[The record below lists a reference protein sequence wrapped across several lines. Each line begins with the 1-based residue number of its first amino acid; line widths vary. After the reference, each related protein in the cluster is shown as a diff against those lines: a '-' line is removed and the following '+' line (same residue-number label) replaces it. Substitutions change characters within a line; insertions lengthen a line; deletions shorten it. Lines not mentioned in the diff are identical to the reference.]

1 METSPSGRATVRYR
15 FANRTERPVELWLAL
30 PPAAGQTVL
39 DTLVTPEQAVRARG
53 PGGDGVNELAH
64 CVVAPGDAL
73 EARFIVATQR
83 RRLQVRAAADSS
95 VAPLPEVE
103 RAAYLRSSALIPVCH
118 EIEDEARRVGAAR
131 GVSAADAPALDWARA
146 FFDELL
152 TQRFRYVWPPAER
165 GALAMQRDGRGD
177 CGEFSFLFVAWCRAV
192 GIPARV
198 VLGTWVG
205 ERMRAHAWAELFAD
219 EVGWVPVDP
228 SMGWV
233 ARRRPWQVAIVG
245 PHRPSAFFARDSGDR
260 VAFSLDP
267 DVDPPPGVRAHG
279 DRRGGRAA
287 PHRAPRRA
295 DRALGPGHPGG
306 PPPLPP
312 ARLSAVRAA
321 AAHGAADDG
330 HVASAGAQPSP
341 RGTQAGRGGSLAA
354 GADRPSRGDRS
365 RRQRGGP
372 ASRRRRHR
380 IGVRGGRTTGAGAS
394 SARLEPS
401 LKRMTEGERLII
413 VTVADVPEDRV
424 DAFQEYESRVLPL
437 LGRHGG
443 RLERRLRSMDSLVE
457 VHIVSFKS
465 RDGYESYIADPER
478 MNHRSPLTD
487 MHVGQRVLEVQ
498 DV

>member
-1 METSPSGRATVRYR
+1 MTQLPAMETSPSGRATVRYR

-53 PGGDGVNELAH
+53 PDGDGVNDLAH

-83 RRLQVRAAADSS
+83 RRLQARAAADSS

-103 RAAYLRSSALIPVCH
+103 RAAYLRSSALIPVRH

-131 GVSAADAPALDWARA
+131 GVSAADAPALDWARV

-177 CGEFSFLFVAWCRAV
+177 CGEFTFLFVAWCRAV

-205 ERMRAHAWAELFAD
+205 GRMRAHAWAELFAD

-267 DVDPPPGVRAHG
+267 DVDPRPAFAPTEIDGEGAQRHTVRLGGRTVRWGLDTLEGRLPYLQPAYPRFEQQPPTEQPMMGTWRVPARSSRHVAPKLAVAGLWLLALTALLGVIGLDGSAADLLRIAG
-279 DRRGGRAA
+279 IVVLACAAVARLAPVPRRRGG
-287 PHRAPRRA
+287 
-295 DRALGPGHPGG
+295 
-306 PPPLPP
+306 
-312 ARLSAVRAA
+312 
-321 AAHGAADDG
+321 
-330 HVASAGAQPSP
+330 
-341 RGTQAGRGGSLAA
+341 
-354 GADRPSRGDRS
+354 
-365 RRQRGGP
+365 
-372 ASRRRRHR
+372 
-380 IGVRGGRTTGAGAS
+380 
-394 SARLEPS
+394 
-401 LKRMTEGERLII
+401 
-413 VTVADVPEDRV
+413 
-424 DAFQEYESRVLPL
+424 
-437 LGRHGG
+437 
-443 RLERRLRSMDSLVE
+443 
-457 VHIVSFKS
+457 
-465 RDGYESYIADPER
+465 
-478 MNHRSPLTD
+478 
-487 MHVGQRVLEVQ
+487 
-498 DV
+498 

>member
-1 METSPSGRATVRYR
+1 MTQLPAVETSPSGRATVHYR

-39 DTLVTPEQAVRARG
+39 DTLVTPEQAGRARG
-53 PGGDGVNELAH
+53 PDGDGVNELAH

-83 RRLQVRAAADSS
+83 RRLQARAAADSS
-95 VAPLPEVE
+95 VAPLPDAD
-103 RAAYLRSSALIPVCH
+103 RAVYLRSSALIPVCD

-131 GVSAADAPALDWARA
+131 GVDTADGRALNWARA

-205 ERMRAHAWAELFAD
+205 GRMRAHAWAELFAD

-267 DVDPPPGVRAHG
+267 DVDPRPAF
-279 DRRGGRAA
+279 A
-287 PHRAPRRA
+287 PTEI
-295 DRALGPGHPGG
+295 
-306 PPPLPP
+306 
-312 ARLSAVRAA
+312 
-321 AAHGAADDG
+321 DG
-330 HVASAGAQPSP
+330 EGAQ
-341 RGTQAGRGGSLAA
+341 
-354 GADRPSRGDRS
+354 
-365 RRQRGGP
+365 
-372 ASRRRRHR
+372 RHT
-380 IGVRGGRTTGAGAS
+380 VRLGGRTVRWGLDTLEGRLPYLQPAYPRFEQQPPPEQPMLGTWRVPARGPRHVAPKLAVAGLWLLALTALLGLVGLDGSAADLLRVAGATALACAAV
-394 SARLEPS
+394 ARLAP
-401 LKRMTEGERLII
+401 
-413 VTVADVPEDRV
+413 VP
-424 DAFQEYESRVLPL
+424 
-437 LGRHGG
+437 
-443 RLERRLRSMDSLVE
+443 RRRDWNP
-457 VHIVSFKS
+457 VSS
-465 RDGYESYIADPER
+465 G
-478 MNHRSPLTD
+478 
-487 MHVGQRVLEVQ
+487 
-498 DV
+498 